1 MEASDWPR
9 EGMNRPIA
17 AASQSVP
24 SPFQKLCEKCS
35 GKEKACKRESR
46 DDHLEDDLCPFSL
59 PSSSSAPQCTIET
72 DVLKDPTGE
81 LYKTCRQVIKCT

>member
-1 MEASDWPR
+1 MR
-9 EGMNRPIA
+9 CN
-17 AASQSVP
+17 
-24 SPFQKLCEKCS
+24 FQKLCEKCS

-81 LYKTCRQVIKCT
+81 LYKTCRQVIRCT